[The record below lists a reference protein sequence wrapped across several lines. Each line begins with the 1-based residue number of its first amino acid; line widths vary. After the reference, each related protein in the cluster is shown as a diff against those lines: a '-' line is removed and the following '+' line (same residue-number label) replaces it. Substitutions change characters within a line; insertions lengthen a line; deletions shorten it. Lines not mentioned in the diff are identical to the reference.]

1 MSSDK
6 NDIAFRNAVIDR
18 LSNLE
23 KGKKSKPKSK
33 KKSLPKTGLRTFGSK
48 PTLPTQ

>member
-18 LSNLE
+18 LRNLE
-23 KGKKSKPKSK
+23 KGKKSKSKSK
-33 KKSLPKTGLRTFGSK
+33 TKSLPTTGLRTFGCK

>member
-23 KGKKSKPKSK
+23 KGKKLKLNL
-33 KKSLPKTGLRTFGSK
+33 KKSHCQK
-48 PTLPTQ
+48 

>member
-18 LSNLE
+18 LRNLE
-23 KGKKSKPKSK
+23 KSKKTKSK
-33 KKSLPKTGLRTFGSK
+33 KKPLPKTGLRTFGSK

>member
-23 KGKKSKPKSK
+23 KGKKSKSK

>member
-6 NDIAFRNAVIDR
+6 NDIAFRNAFIDR
-18 LSNLE
+18 LRNLE
-23 KGKKSKPKSK
+23 KGKKSKSKSK
-33 KKSLPKTGLRTFGSK
+33 TKSLPKTGLRTFGSN

>member
-18 LSNLE
+18 LRNLE
-23 KGKKSKPKSK
+23 KGKKSKSKSK
-33 KKSLPKTGLRTFGSK
+33 TKSLPKTRLRTFGSK
-48 PTLPTQ
+48 PTLQTQ